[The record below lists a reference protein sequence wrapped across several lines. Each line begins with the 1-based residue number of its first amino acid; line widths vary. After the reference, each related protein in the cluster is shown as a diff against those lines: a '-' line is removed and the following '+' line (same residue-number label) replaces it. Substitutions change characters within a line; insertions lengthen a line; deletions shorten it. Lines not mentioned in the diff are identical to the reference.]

1 MSGGSLNPAVGFIQ
15 SLFQHQFENTKLDES
30 VNTTYMCLTMVMGP
44 LIGGILAA
52 PVHLYLTDSKRALES
67 SNVKSMLKVN
77 DHEVAMTERKLT

>member
-1 MSGGSLNPAVGFIQ
+1 
-15 SLFQHQFENTKLDES
+15 
-30 VNTTYMCLTMVMGP
+30 MCLTMVMGP

-52 PVHLYLTDSKRALES
+52 PVHLYLTDSKKALES